1 MFQRL
6 YFAQQREDGVTV
18 EEQRDHI
25 ADLIEEIQS
34 MIDRLELDEQHQ
46 PLRLLGLKTDYDLM
60 SQIYTTLATLVLAVG

>member
-1 MFQRL
+1 VFQRL

-25 ADLIEEIQS
+25 ADLSEEIQS